1 MTYDSFDKTSLQGVQ
16 TIHTILK
23 LYRLAL
29 GENINL
35 EKSTI
40 VFISN
45 KNPAVTEDICCFLN
59 IKEVLA
65 NLGLP
70 SIIGH

>member
-1 MTYDSFDKTSLQGVQ
+1 MAYDSFDKTSLQGV
-16 TIHTILK
+16 HTILK
-23 LYRLAL
+23 LYRVAL